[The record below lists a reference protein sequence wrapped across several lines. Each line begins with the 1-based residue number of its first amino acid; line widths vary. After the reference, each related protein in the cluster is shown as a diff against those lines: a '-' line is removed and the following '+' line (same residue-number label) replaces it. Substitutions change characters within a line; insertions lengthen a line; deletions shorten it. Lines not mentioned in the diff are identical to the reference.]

1 MLLQFPCDKRARAAG
16 QHEDL
21 YFRRPIV
28 LVAAVF
34 AFVTGT
40 VPFDALAADADR
52 PPNVVF
58 IISDDHG
65 WTDYGFMGHAH
76 LQTPRIDRL
85 ARESLTFR
93 RGYVPSSLCCPSLAS
108 IITGLYPHQHKV
120 TSNDPPI
127 PHGLQG
133 RQFHESAA
141 FRDGREVMNRQ
152 LEAVPTLPRLL
163 GEQGYRSLQTGK
175 WWQGNYRRGGFTSGM
190 TQGGRHGDQGLA
202 IGRRTMQP
210 IYDFI
215 AQSKRQ
221 GNPFF
226 VWYAPLLP
234 HQPHDPPERLLKR
247 YVDAAASP
255 SVARYWAMVEWFDET
270 VGQLLDYLDE
280 QHLAQETVV
289 VYLADNGWIQQ
300 TEGPHYAPRSKQSP
314 YEGGIRTPIM
324 VRWPG
329 KVAPRESSALATS
342 IDLAPTLLAA
352 TGRTPTA
359 AMSGI
364 NLLATDEPQRR
375 DAIMGECFTHNAV
388 DLNNPTAN
396 LRWRWVIAGDWKL
409 IVPAPR
415 NEPDARSEL
424 YNLADDPHETRDLAS
439 QQTQR
444 VAELRARL
452 DTWWNPNTA
461 DR

>member
-1 MLLQFPCDKRARAAG
+1 
-16 QHEDL
+16 
-21 YFRRPIV
+21 
-28 LVAAVF
+28 
-34 AFVTGT
+34 
-40 VPFDALAADADR
+40 
-52 PPNVVF
+52 
-58 IISDDHG
+58 
-65 WTDYGFMGHAH
+65 
-76 LQTPRIDRL
+76 
-85 ARESLTFR
+85 
-93 RGYVPSSLCCPSLAS
+93 
-108 IITGLYPHQHKV
+108 
-120 TSNDPPI
+120 
-127 PHGLQG
+127 
-133 RQFHESAA
+133 
-141 FRDGREVMNRQ
+141 
-152 LEAVPTLPRLL
+152 
-163 GEQGYRSLQTGK
+163 
-175 WWQGNYRRGGFTSGM
+175 M